1 MYAKGGLAVI
11 DEEKLLLDLKKRKR
25 GSLEKAI
32 DIYTAY
38 VSVIAYNIIG
48 DVMTKEDIE
57 EVVSDVFVT
66 LWRSCET
73 LDNNKGNIR
82 TYLSAVTRN
91 CAKKKL
97 KSLQTYSELNENIIA
112 LHSEP
117 NEKIESHEEKSMLL
131 ELIRELGEPDNE
143 IFIRHYWYD
152 EKLSKISDVTGICQS
167 TIKTK
172 LRRGRIKLKDILLK
186 RRYSNEKG
194 I

>member
-1 MYAKGGLAVI
+1 MI

>member
-1 MYAKGGLAVI
+1 MI

-131 ELIRELGEPDNE
+131 
-143 IFIRHYWYD
+143 
-152 EKLSKISDVTGICQS
+152 
-167 TIKTK
+167 
-172 LRRGRIKLKDILLK
+172 
-186 RRYSNEKG
+186 
-194 I
+194 

>member
-1 MYAKGGLAVI
+1 MI
-11 DEEKLLLDLKKRKR
+11 Q
-25 GSLEKAI
+25 
-32 DIYTAY
+32 
-38 VSVIAYNIIG
+38 
-48 DVMTKEDIE
+48 
-57 EVVSDVFVT
+57 FF
-66 LWRSCET
+66 RSAH
-73 LDNNKGNIR
+73 
-82 TYLSAVTRN
+82 Y
-91 CAKKKL
+91 
-97 KSLQTYSELNENIIA
+97 
-112 LHSEP
+112 
-117 NEKIESHEEKSMLL
+117 EEKSMLL